1 MSASRTRA
9 QAATVI
15 RTTYPQRVEI
25 LGTFAPTA
33 LSLTHLLLA
42 AGVTAHVLLYKRET
56 NTSAAW
62 IGLAWLAPIM
72 GSVLYLLL
80 GINRVR
86 RRAISM
92 RGSRTTD
99 VSEPMGGGSG
109 RSDHLAHLE
118 RAGHRITHRPAERGN
133 SVTLLRSGD
142 EAYPVMIAA
151 IEAAQR
157 SVVLSSYIFRADRAG
172 MRFIDALVQAARRGV
187 EVRVLIDG
195 IGAGYFVTP
204 AYGLLRRARVP
215 VARFMHSSLPW
226 RMPFLN
232 LRSHKKILGIDGR
245 VAFAGGLNIGG
256 ENVTR
261 EHPTHPVI
269 DTHFRF
275 EGPVVAQLMDVFAD
289 DWAFTTGE
297 QLAGERW
304 YPELSPAEGGNS
316 IARVVTSGPDQDL
329 EKIEFVILE
338 AIACSRSTVRIMT
351 PYFLP
356 DERIM
361 TGLSLAAFRG
371 VDVDIVLPEHS
382 NHPTLDWG
390 SRAQIGPLLA
400 AGCRL
405 WTHPP
410 PFDHSKLMT
419 VDNTWCLV
427 GSSNWDVR
435 SFRLNFELDLE
446 VYDPALAA
454 QLNTLIAAQQGSR
467 ILPQHLQARS
477 FPVRLRDGAARL
489 MLPYL

>member
-1 MSASRTRA
+1 LLLIIKADSIARSQKIQGA
-9 QAATVI
+9 G
-15 RTTYPQRVEI
+15 I
-25 LGTFAPTA
+25 LIFAPTA
-33 LSLTHLLLA
+33 LSVAHLVLA
-42 AGVTAHVLLYKRET
+42 IGVTTHVLLYKRET

-86 RRAISM
+86 RRAMSL
-92 RGSRTTD
+92 RGRRPTD
-99 VSEPMGGGSG
+99 LADDKALGYW
-109 RSDHLAHLE
+109 RDDHLAHLE
-118 RAGHRITHRPAERGN
+118 RAGHRITNRPAEKGN
-133 SVTLLRSGD
+133 SISILRNGD

-157 SVVLSSYIFRADRAG
+157 SIVLSSYIFRADEAG
-172 MRFIDALVQAARRGV
+172 TQFIDALIRASQRGV
-187 EVRVLIDG
+187 EARVLIDG
-195 IGAGYFVTP
+195 IGGGYFTS
-204 AYGLLRRARVP
+204 ATYRRLRHARVP

-245 VAFAGGLNIGG
+245 MAFAGGLNIGG
-256 ENVTR
+256 ENLTR
-261 EHPTHPVI
+261 SRPAPTHPVI
-269 DTHFRF
+269 DTHFKF
-275 EGPVVAQLMDVFAD
+275 AGPVVAQLIDVFAD

-297 QLAGERW
+297 HLAGERW
-304 YPELSPAEGGNS
+304 FPPLEPVADGDSV
-316 IARVVTSGPDQDL
+316 ARVVTSGPDQDL

-338 AIACSRSTVRIMT
+338 AIACARKSVRVMT

-356 DERIM
+356 DDRII
-361 TGLSLAAFRG
+361 TGLALAAYRG
-371 VDVDIVLPEHS
+371 VAVDVVLPENS

-390 SRAQIGPLLA
+390 ARAQVGPLLA
-400 AGCRL
+400 AGCRI
-405 WTHPP
+405 WTHPA

-419 VDNTWCLV
+419 VDDTWCLI

-454 QLNTLIAAQQGSR
+454 RVNERILAQQGGR
-467 ILPQHLQARS
+467 ILAQQLASRS
-477 FPVRLRDGAARL
+477 LPVRIRDGASRL
-489 MLPYL
+489 LLPYL

>member
-1 MSASRTRA
+1 LPGSESCYREGLIHGEGFD
-9 QAATVI
+9 TVS
-15 RTTYPQRVEI
+15 V
-25 LGTFAPTA
+25 LAPTG
-33 LSLTHLLLA
+33 LSLLHMLLA
-42 AGVTAHVLLYKRET
+42 LGVTAHVLLYKRET

-62 IGLAWLAPIM
+62 IGLAWLAPIL

-86 RRAISM
+86 RRAISL
-92 RGSRTTD
+92 RGQRTTD
-99 VSEPMGGGSG
+99 VVVDFGAQPG
-109 RSDHLAHLE
+109 RDDHLAHLE
-118 RAGHRITHRPAERGN
+118 RAGHRITNRSAERGN
-133 SVTLLRSGD
+133 AVSILRSGD
-142 EAYPVMIAA
+142 EAYPVMIEE
-151 IEAAQR
+151 IQNSQR
-157 SVVLSSYIFRADRAG
+157 SVVLSSYIFRADTAG
-172 MRFIDALVQAARRGV
+172 TQFIDALIGAARRGV

-195 IGAGYFVTP
+195 IGGGYFTSTT
-204 AYGLLRRARVP
+204 YRRLRRARVP

-232 LRSHKKILGIDGR
+232 LRSHKKILAIDGWIG
-245 VAFAGGLNIGG
+245 FAGGLNIGA
-256 ENVTR
+256 ENLTR
-261 EHPTHPVI
+261 TSPTHPVI

-275 EGPVVAQLMDVFAD
+275 EGPVVAQLIDVFAD
-289 DWAFTTGE
+289 DWSFATGE

-304 YPELSPAEGGNS
+304 FPPVEPGEAGTS

-338 AIACSRSTVRIMT
+338 AIACARTSVRIMT

-371 VDVDIVLPEHS
+371 VLVDVVLPEHS

-390 SRAQIGPLLA
+390 ARAQVGPLLA
-400 AGCRL
+400 AGCRM
-405 WTHPP
+405 WTHPA

-419 VDNTWCLV
+419 VDDTWCLV

-446 VYDPALAA
+446 VYDSRLAA
-454 QLNTLIAAQQGSR
+454 RINELIRAGQKNRLLPEQLN
-467 ILPQHLQARS
+467 ARS
-477 FPVRLRDGAARL
+477 LPVRIRDGAARL